1 MIPGRRDNNVQRP
14 QRPLLARIDVLGF
27 HEEGVVS
34 WGHIGKREHRVA
46 AVVYPLIA
54 LRQLV
59 IIVYHRL
66 FQIVVGGHT
75 HVEVVLVVI
84 QCEHKSPLLLSQKLA
99 DVLPYAHER
108 KPCELQL
115 IIHLA
120 WFYLVVIVDN
130 DPASDA
136 AEEQPV
142 AHDVDGSVAILHDV
156 GQRVFVDHHFH
167 VPVGGESH
175 QAVVARC
182 PHFFTAPAGQ
192 RMYGVVGK
200 PVGHRDALDAS
211 VLMKNGYTHA

>member
-1 MIPGRRDNNVQRP
+1 M
-14 QRPLLARIDVLGF
+14 
-27 HEEGVVS
+27 
-34 WGHIGKREHRVA
+34 
-46 AVVYPLIA
+46 
-54 LRQLV
+54 
-59 IIVYHRL
+59 YHRL
-66 FQIVVGGHT
+66 CQIVVGGHT

-99 DVLPYAHER
+99 DVLPYAHEG

-115 IIHLA
+115 MIHLA
-120 WFYLVVIVDN
+120 RFYLVVIVDN